1 MHALAGNG
9 FSGSASALRKLGA
22 CGVCVDLFDLLS
34 SLSFFTVAMT
44 SGEAMGMRGMHLFY
58 RMTATKV
65 SRKRSAGKVAPAYLK
80 QKHLIIPVY
89 TQNSNSLSQ
98 GVAFWMWPSR
108 TGWTSLAFMDF
119 HTDFHM
125 APPILRKRD
134 PVMRGSLKMQ
144 DGEV

>member
-1 MHALAGNG
+1 
-9 FSGSASALRKLGA
+9 
-22 CGVCVDLFDLLS
+22 
-34 SLSFFTVAMT
+34 MT
-44 SGEAMGMRGMHLFY
+44 SGEAMGMRGVHLFY

-80 QKHLIIPVY
+80 QKHLIIPVH
-89 TQNSNSLSQ
+89 TLSQ
-98 GVAFWMWPSR
+98 GVAFRIWSSR

-119 HTDFHM
+119 HMDFHM
-125 APPILRKRD
+125 APSILGKRD